1 MLSIIVPVYNEEKN
15 ISIFLEKTIAIVSK
29 ISNYEIIFCLDPCT
43 DDSEKIILDNIKINK
58 NIKLIKFSRRFGQSN
73 CIYAGI
79 KNSNGK
85 ICLVIDVDLQDPLEL
100 IEQMH
105 DKILQGNDCV
115 YAKRVKRH
123 GESKIRIG
131 TTNLYYYLLNK
142 FSDYEIPKNAGE
154 FRMFSEKIINHIKI
168 SNENNFFLRG
178 MTSFVGFKQDKIE
191 FERKERLIGE
201 SKYIIGSYQGAL
213 TGIMNFT
220 NLIPGIAFFFAII
233 NLIIFFI
240 FIFTNYLIAFIA
252 ISQFVLGFLIYFI
265 FKYLIEINHLTM
277 KRPSYIIDEKI
288 NF

>member
-15 ISIFLEKTIAIVSK
+15 ILFFLEKITHVLSK
-29 ISNYEIIFCLDPCT
+29 ISNYEIIFCLDPST
-43 DDSEKIILDNIKINK
+43 DQSEKVILESIKINT

-79 KNSNGK
+79 KNANGK
-85 ICLVIDVDLQDPLEL
+85 VCLIIDIDLQDPPEL
-100 IEQMH
+100 IGQMY

-115 YAKRVKRH
+115 YAKRIKRN
-123 GESKIRIG
+123 GENKIRVGI
-131 TTNLYYYLLNK
+131 TNLYYYLLNK
-142 FSDYEIPKNAGE
+142 FSEYEIPKNAGE

-178 MTSFVGFKQDKIE
+178 MTSFIGFKQDKIE

-220 NLIPGIAFFFAII
+220 NLIPKIAIIFAII
-233 NLIIFFI
+233 NLFIFFI
-240 FIFTNYLIAFIA
+240 FIFTNYIIAFIA

-277 KRPSYIIDEKI
+277 KRPAYIIDEKI

>member
-1 MLSIIVPVYNEEKN
+1 MLSVIVPVYNEEKN
-15 ISIFLEKTIAIVSK
+15 ISIFLEKITLILTK
-29 ISNYEIIFCLDPCT
+29 ISDYEIIFCLDPCA
-43 DDSEKIILDNIKINK
+43 DQSEKIILESIKINS

-73 CIYAGI
+73 SIYAGI
-79 KNSNGK
+79 KNTSGK
-85 ICLVIDVDLQDPLEL
+85 ICLVIDIDLQDPLEL
-100 IEQMH
+100 IEQMY

-115 YAKRVKRH
+115 YAKRIKRH
-123 GESKIRIG
+123 GENKIRVGI
-131 TTNLYYYLLNK
+131 TNLYYYLLNK
-142 FSDYEIPKNAGE
+142 FSDYKIPKNTGE
-154 FRMFSEKIINHIKI
+154 FRMFSEKIINHIKM

-178 MTSFVGFKQDKIE
+178 MTSFIGFKQDKIE

-220 NLIPGIAFFFAII
+220 NLIPGIAAIFAIL

-240 FIFTNYLIAFIA
+240 FIFSNYIIAFIA
-252 ISQFVLGFLIYFI
+252 ISQFVLGLLIYFI

-277 KRPSYIIDEKI
+277 KRPPYIIDKKI